1 MPRFLQENLSTVIV
15 AAAVFG
21 ALAVLIA
28 RLIINRR
35 KGKTT
40 CGCGHCA
47 AGCDSRTRPV

>member
-1 MPRFLQENLSTVIV
+1 MTHFLQENLSTVIV

-21 ALAVLIA
+21 ALAAVAA

-47 AGCDSRTRPV
+47 AGCDSRTQPE